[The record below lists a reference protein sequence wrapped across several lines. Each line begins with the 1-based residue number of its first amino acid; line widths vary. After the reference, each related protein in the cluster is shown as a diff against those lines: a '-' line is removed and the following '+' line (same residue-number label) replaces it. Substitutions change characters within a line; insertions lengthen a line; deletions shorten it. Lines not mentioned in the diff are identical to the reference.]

1 MMFKT
6 HLAFSI
12 LVALL
17 ILIFFDIPNKI
28 IFVFVIALS
37 SSFPDIDSDKSKI
50 GRKLPLISK
59 IVNLIFGHRK
69 FFHSIFIPII
79 LFFILWYFNLFLI
92 GLAVFIGYL
101 AHLLG
106 DSITNEGI
114 MPFYPLSK
122 FNISGLLNTNSIL
135 EFLLFLTF
143 SSLSLF
149 LLYKIYL

>member
-12 LVALL
+12 LVVLL
-17 ILIFFDIPNKI
+17 ILIFF
-28 IFVFVIALS
+28 IFLIAVS

-59 IVNLIFGHRK
+59 IINLIFGHRK
-69 FFHSIFIPII
+69 FFHSVFIPLI
-79 LFFILWYFNLFLI
+79 LFLALYTI
-92 GLAVFIGYL
+92 GFYISLAIFIGYL
-101 AHLLG
+101 THLLG

-122 FNISGLLNTNSIL
+122 FNISGLLKTNSIL

>member
-1 MMFKT
+1 MFKT

-28 IFVFVIALS
+28 IFIFLIAVS

-59 IVNLIFGHRK
+59 IINLIFGHRK
-69 FFHSIFIPII
+69 FFHSVFIPLI
-79 LFFILWYFNLFLI
+79 LFLALYTI
-92 GLAVFIGYL
+92 GFYISLAIFIGYL
-101 AHLLG
+101 THLLG

-122 FNISGLLNTNSIL
+122 FNISGLLKTNSIL

>member
-59 IVNLIFGHRK
+59 IINLIFGHRK
-69 FFHSIFIPII
+69 FFHSVFIPLI
-79 LFFILWYFNLFLI
+79 LFLALYTI
-92 GLAVFIGYL
+92 GFYISLAIFIGYL
-101 AHLLG
+101 THLLG

-122 FNISGLLNTNSIL
+122 FNISGLLKTNSIL

>member
-1 MMFKT
+1 MFKT

-59 IVNLIFGHRK
+59 IINLIFGHRK
-69 FFHSIFIPII
+69 FFHSVFIPLI
-79 LFFILWYFNLFLI
+79 LFLALYTI
-92 GLAVFIGYL
+92 GFYISLAIFIGYL
-101 AHLLG
+101 THLLG

-122 FNISGLLNTNSIL
+122 FNISGLLKTNSIL

>member
-1 MMFKT
+1 MFKT
-6 HLAFSI
+6 HLSFSI
-12 LVALL
+12 LIALL
-17 ILIFFDIPNKI
+17 IIIFFDIPNKI
-28 IFVFVIALS
+28 IFIFLIAVS

-69 FFHSIFIPII
+69 FFHSVFIPLI
-79 LFFILWYFNLFLI
+79 LFLALYTI
-92 GLAVFIGYL
+92 GFYISLAIFIGYL
-101 AHLLG
+101 THLLG

-122 FNISGLLNTNSIL
+122 FNISGLLKTNSIL

>member
-1 MMFKT
+1 MFKT
-6 HLAFSI
+6 HLVFSI

-28 IFVFVIALS
+28 IFIFLIALS

-59 IVNLIFGHRK
+59 IINLIFGHRK
-69 FFHSIFIPII
+69 FFHSVFIPLI
-79 LFFILWYFNLFLI
+79 LFLALYTI
-92 GLAVFIGYL
+92 GFYISLAIFIGYL
-101 AHLLG
+101 THLLG

-122 FNISGLLNTNSIL
+122 FNISGLLKTNSIL
-135 EFLLFLTF
+135 EFLLFLAF

-149 LLYKIYL
+149 LMYKIYL

>member
-6 HLAFSI
+6 HLTFSI
-12 LVALL
+12 LVVLL

-59 IVNLIFGHRK
+59 IINLIFGHRK
-69 FFHSIFIPII
+69 FFHSVFIPLI
-79 LFFILWYFNLFLI
+79 LFLALYTI
-92 GLAVFIGYL
+92 GFYISLAIFIGYL
-101 AHLLG
+101 THLLG

-122 FNISGLLNTNSIL
+122 FNISGLLKTNSIL

>member
-37 SSFPDIDSDKSKI
+37 SSFPDIDSGKSKI
-50 GRKLPLISK
+50 GRKFPIISK
-59 IVNLIFGHRK
+59 IINLIFGHRK
-69 FFHSIFIPII
+69 LFHSVFIPLI
-79 LFFILWYFNLFLI
+79 LFLALYTI
-92 GLAVFIGYL
+92 GFYISLAIFIGYL
-101 AHLLG
+101 THLLG

-122 FNISGLLNTNSIL
+122 FNISGLLKTNSIL

>member
-12 LVALL
+12 LVVLL

-59 IVNLIFGHRK
+59 IINLIFGHRK
-69 FFHSIFIPII
+69 FFHSVFIPLI
-79 LFFILWYFNLFLI
+79 LF
-92 GLAVFIGYL
+92 LALYTIDFYISLAIFIGYL
-101 AHLLG
+101 THLLG

-122 FNISGLLNTNSIL
+122 FNISGLLKTNSIL